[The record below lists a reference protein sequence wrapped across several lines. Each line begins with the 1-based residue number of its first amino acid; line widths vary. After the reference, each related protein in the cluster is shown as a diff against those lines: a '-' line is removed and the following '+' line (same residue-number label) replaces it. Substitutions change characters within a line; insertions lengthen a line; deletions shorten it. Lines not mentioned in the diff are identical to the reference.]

1 MDLKNKNKN
10 ELLNILKKLMVLD
23 ERNIFYLEHKNNFI
37 PILFLTDCG
46 YNHFKGI
53 QYPKNW
59 IKIKKI
65 NDKIYNKLLNINISK
80 NFVM

>member
-37 PILFLTDCG
+37 PILF
-46 YNHFKGI
+46 YI
-53 QYPKNW
+53 
-59 IKIKKI
+59 
-65 NDKIYNKLLNINISK
+65 K
-80 NFVM
+80 NFVK

>member
-37 PILFLTDCG
+37 PILF
-46 YNHFKGI
+46 YI
-53 QYPKNW
+53 
-59 IKIKKI
+59 
-65 NDKIYNKLLNINISK
+65 K
-80 NFVM
+80 NFVNKK